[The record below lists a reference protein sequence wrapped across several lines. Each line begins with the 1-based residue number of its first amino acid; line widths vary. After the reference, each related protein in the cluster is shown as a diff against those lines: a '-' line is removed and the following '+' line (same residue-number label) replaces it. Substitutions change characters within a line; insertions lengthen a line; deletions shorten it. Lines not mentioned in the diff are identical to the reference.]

1 MMDNKSNRCYYLDFA
16 KVITTF
22 LVIFGHLYSADSVVR
37 LYLYGFHMPLFFLVS
52 GVFHKYTGKIN
63 WSHYSRTILW
73 PILIFITLSI
83 LTNVLFYGAHLAAQ
97 LRSYFID
104 IPKGKMSGII
114 WFLFALFWCRVFLDF
129 YCGFRNKF
137 IPLFLWGC
145 LLFIPVIILKIRLPF
160 ALSQGMMAFPF
171 YAIGYLGKDFFITR
185 KETLKWGVPFFCCLI
200 LTVLITRFLHGR
212 VSMLSVSFGNLTGTL
227 FGDSAKDFSLLSR
240 AFLRIAN
247 IVLFYLNGLIGSAMI
262 LSFSLLPFPKTQFIT
277 SLSKSLITV
286 VGTQSIFINL
296 ISRTLGLNNG
306 YLLSIGLSLGVFLFC
321 YLSHQLLQPVYSL
334 ANPKSPKSRQK

>member
-22 LVIFGHLYSADSVVR
+22 LVIFGHLYSADSAVR
-37 LYLYGFHMPLFFLVS
+37 LYLYAFHMPLFFLVS

-73 PILIFITLSI
+73 PILIFIILSI
-83 LTNVLFYGAHLAAQ
+83 LTNVLFYGAELTAQ
-97 LRSYFID
+97 FQEFFID
-104 IPKGKMSGII
+104 IPKGKMKGIL
-114 WFLFALFWCRVFLDF
+114 WFLFALFWCRVFMDF
-129 YCGFRNKF
+129 TCGFRNKL
-137 IPLFLWGC
+137 IPLFIWGC

-171 YAIGYLGKDFFITR
+171 YAIGYFGKDFLL
-185 KETLKWGVPFFCCLI
+185 KQNESLKWGVPFICFLI
-200 LTVLITRFLHGR
+200 LTVLITKYLHGR
-212 VSMLSVSFGNLTGTL
+212 VSMLSVSFGNLAGTV
-227 FGDSAKDFSLLSR
+227 FGDSVKECSLTFR

-262 LSFSLLPFPKTQFIT
+262 LSFSLLPFPKTKFIT

-286 VGTQSIFINL
+286 VGTQYVFINY
-296 ISRTLGLNNG
+296 ISHTLGLNNG
-306 YLLSIGLSLGVFLFC
+306 YILSIGLSLCVLFLC
-321 YLSHQLLQPVYSL
+321 YLAHQLLQPVYSL
-334 ANPKSPKSRQK
+334 AQTKSPKARQK